1 MKKLALLGSVLFVVL
16 AFSLSASGDDKAQM
30 PDSELNK
37 LLAGAQKTLST
48 LKDYTCI
55 FHKQEMVKGKLLP
68 AETMTVKFRA
78 PRSIYMKWIKD
89 PHEGR
94 ETLYIEGKNDNEV
107 RAHEGGFLK
116 GIKLNLDPKGS
127 TAMAGNRHPV
137 TEFGLDLLVKMIND
151 LLKKAMTAG
160 DLKVYNLGTETLY
173 GRPTIKVEGVLPQDK
188 AKGYYCYR
196 AIINFDTGINLPI
209 RVQIFDWDNK
219 LIEDYGFDQLKLNP
233 GLTDVDFDSDN
244 KDYAL

>member
-1 MKKLALLGSVLFVVL
+1 MKKIALLGSALFLVL
-16 AFSLSASGDDKAQM
+16 AFSMSASAADKVVM
-30 PDSELNK
+30 PDSQLSQ
-37 LLAGAQKTLST
+37 LLADAQKTLST

-55 FHKQEMVKGKLLP
+55 FHKQEWVGKKLMP

-78 PRSIYMKWIKD
+78 PRSVYMKWIKD

-116 GIKLNLDPKGS
+116 GIKLNLDPTGS

-137 TEFGLDLLVKMIND
+137 TEFGMDLLVAKING
-151 LLKKAMTAG
+151 LLKKAMKDKELQVY
-160 DLKVYNLGTETLY
+160 DLGKEKVF
-173 GRPTIKVEGVLPQDK
+173 GRDTIKVEGVLPKDK

-209 RVQIFDWDNK
+209 RVQIFDWDDK
-219 LIEDYGFDQLKLNP
+219 LVEDYGFDQLKLNP